1 MASSSTAPPPED
13 DPMVAAAVEE
23 MNLWHAGVVFTCAH
37 FRAGVVMEGFRTLSR
52 RRSMNTRE
60 ECTVRRG
67 PGHRDTLP
75 PGLFVGL
82 PTGLG
87 ETTAC

>member
-37 FRAGVVMEGFRTLSR
+37 FRAGVVIEGNSDAF
-52 RRSMNTRE
+52 
-60 ECTVRRG
+60 
-67 PGHRDTLP
+67 
-75 PGLFVGL
+75 
-82 PTGLG
+82 
-87 ETTAC
+87 ETAKHDFYST